1 MQSALSRALPDSDE
15 SDEPHATLPPL
26 RGASMEDGGE
36 TPYVIPDATGSL
48 AYELTKRAIDIT
60 IGTMGLLVATTVSLA
75 LIPYIRHKSEG
86 PAIFRQTRIGKGG
99 RPFTCYKFR
108 TMQVDAESR
117 KAQLQHLNE
126 VIGPAFKLRN
136 DPRSVDDLRWLRKT
150 SLDEL
155 PQFWNVVRG
164 DMSLVGP
171 RPSEPHEVSRYT
183 ERELGR
189 LAVKPGLTC
198 IWQVEGR
205 SDLDFDTWMAMD
217 LDYIQRRSTR
227 FDLKL
232 LAKTIP
238 AVLTGRG
245 AA

>member
-1 MQSALSRALPDSDE
+1 MQSALSRALADSDE
-15 SDEPHATLPPL
+15 SAEPHATLPPL
-26 RGASMEDGGE
+26 REVSTADGGE
-36 TPYVIPDATGSL
+36 TQLDVPDVTGSL

-60 IGTMGLLVATTVSLA
+60 IGTLGLLVATTISLA
-75 LIPYIRHKSEG
+75 LIPYIRHKSRG
-86 PAIFRQTRIGKGG
+86 PAIFRQTRVGKGG
-99 RPFTCYKFR
+99 LPFTCYKFR
-108 TMQVDAESR
+108 TMHVDAESQ
-117 KAQLQHLNE
+117 KAQLEHLNE
-126 VIGPAFKLRN
+126 VSGPAFKLRN
-136 DPRSVDDLRWLRKT
+136 DPRRVDDLRWLRKT

-171 RPSEPHEVSRYT
+171 RPSEPHEVARYSN
-183 ERELGR
+183 RELGR
-189 LAVKPGLTC
+189 LSVKPGLTC

-217 LDYIQRRSTR
+217 LDYIQRRNTIL
-227 FDLKL
+227 DLQIL
-232 LAKTIP
+232 VKTIP